1 MDLVMAK
8 VTCQNVVQFL
18 GQLIRYTLSYYGCFF
33 YFLLGR
39 GRRLP
44 FEKLKVSASSSSCAS
59 TVPSY
64 NNCPYFQPELED
76 TEETLLFK
84 KYARIHMYSLALLFY
99 LWDKPHYRKASYR
112 EDKRDN
118 LRNVAIPGTGCPLS
132 IFTHNKA
139 TALLLLLVIYPLV
152 SIVAAVHGYY
162 YNTQRKNVQQHTPT
176 TPASQEQQQVDLGGI
191 AREYATRLLAPD
203 DWFSYWRL
211 NCRIAAFHA
220 LLNNVPAGYAMEN
233 KWLFLQKG
241 VELGV
246 PVSPCLSLPSIVVKH
261 RNEEGGMGIFF
272 YKNAT
277 VGGDWIIQ
285 EKIHNSP
292 WVSSMLPPNSPLSTF
307 RVITISRAS
316 LDLSQ
321 PPRGVQ
327 DITAL
332 SCVFRAGREGAATD
346 HDSILF
352 DINPKTGELLKGT
365 TNAHWYRLGVL
376 KEIFRCPWRSN
387 HETTHH
393 PDGNIPVTGN
403 TFQNIKEVL
412 HLVEESHLKM
422 CPDVPLAGWD
432 VVLSAD
438 PALPVC
444 LLEVN
449 LSCNFFRGTFD
460 RSTYLDF
467 IEDCLVKLHDMRL
480 QLAQIRDDDK
490 KWK

>member
-1 MDLVMAK
+1 M
-8 VTCQNVVQFL
+8 VTHHEIIQLL
-18 GQLIRYTLSYYGCFF
+18 GQLIRYTISYYGCFF
-33 YFLLGR
+33 YFLFGR
-39 GRRLP
+39 GRRVP
-44 FEKLKVSASSSSCAS
+44 FEKLVPATSTAVASSSDATAVQSHS
-59 TVPSY
+59 
-64 NNCPYFQPELED
+64 CPYFQPEVGD

-84 KYARIHMYSLALLFY
+84 KYARLHMYSLALMFY

-132 IFTHNKA
+132 IFTQNKA
-139 TALLLLLVIYPLV
+139 TALFLLLVIYPLL

-162 YNTQRKNVQQHTPT
+162 YTQRKNRQNAPSIT
-176 TPASQEQQQVDLGGI
+176 TSQEQRQVDLAAI
-191 AREYATRLLAPD
+191 AREYSTRLLAPD

-220 LLNNVPAGYAMEN
+220 LLNNVPSGYAMEN

-241 VELGV
+241 AELGV

-277 VGGDWIIQ
+277 IGGDWIIQ
-285 EKIHNSP
+285 EKIHNSQ
-292 WVSSMLPPNSPLSTF
+292 WVSTMLPPNSPLSTF
-307 RVITISRAS
+307 RVITISRAA

-321 PPRGVQ
+321 PPKGVQ

-365 TNAHWYRLGVL
+365 TNAHWYRLGML
-376 KEIFRCPWRSN
+376 KEIFRCPWRSD

-393 PDGNIPVTGN
+393 PDGNIPVTRN

-460 RSTYLDF
+460 RSIYLDF
-467 IEDCLVKLHDMRL
+467 IEDCLVKLHGMRI
-480 QLAQIRDDDK
+480 QLAQIKDDDK
-490 KWK
+490 KLN